1 MSTQNNLPPED
12 RPNNQTKDQAKD
24 LTIDQPRLA
33 LGGRTDNYVAKA
45 ILLEEA
51 APPAYMK
58 TTVKLVCYALA
69 VFFLWALFA
78 TLDVVALAPGQIMP
92 IEAVKVI
99 QHVDGGRIATI
110 DVVDGQTVRE
120 GQVLMRLNSTEAGAE
135 YQTVVAKYWGLYT
148 RVERLRALL
157 SDKPAD
163 FSKVPEEYKQLV
175 AEQQFTLK
183 TSRDQI
189 DQLQKEIKIFTEVSA
204 IRSDLEK
211 EKLNT
216 RVQALEA
223 QRNLNGAQAEL
234 LRYRRTNMDEL
245 NAAAI
250 ELAQTEEQMNKLQ
263 DRLKRVDIVSPV
275 DGVVQDLKFRTI
287 GGVIPPGA
295 ILMNVIPMDGKI
307 HAEVRVSPSDIGFVK
322 VGQGARLKIGT
333 FDFMRYGTIDGRV
346 SMVSSFSSLDEKQ
359 QPYFKVI
366 VSLPKSY
373 VGSDQ
378 DKRIDPGMTVQADI
392 MTDRQSVLRYLLRPI
407 YVAFKQGMRER

>member
-1 MSTQNNLPPED
+1 MSTLPTLPSD
-12 RPNNQTKDQAKD
+12 DQPKDQPQ
-24 LTIDQPRLA
+24 DQPRLI
-33 LGGRTDNYVAKA
+33 LGDRTDNYVAKA

-58 TTVKLVCYALA
+58 TTVKLVCYALGI
-69 VFFLWALFA
+69 FFLWAMFA
-78 TLDVVALAPGQIMP
+78 TLDVVATAPGQIMP
-92 IEAVKVI
+92 IQAVKVI

-110 DVVDGQTVRE
+110 DVVDGQSVQE

-135 YQTVVAKYWGLYT
+135 YQTLAAKYWGLYA

-157 SDKPAD
+157 GDRPAD

-175 AEQQFTLK
+175 AEQEFTLK
-183 TSRDQI
+183 TQKDQI
-189 DQLQKEIKIFTEVSA
+189 TQLQNEIKIFSEVSA
-204 IRSDLEK
+204 IRGDLAK

-216 RVQALEA
+216 RVQALDA
-223 QRNLNGAQAEL
+223 QRNLSGAQAEM

-245 NAAAI
+245 NTSAN
-250 ELAQTEEQMNKLQ
+250 ELAQTEEQLTKLQ
-263 DRLKRVDIVSPV
+263 DRLTRVDIISPV
-275 DGVVQDLKFRTI
+275 DGVVQDLKFRTV

-295 ILMNVIPMDGKI
+295 TLMNVIPLDGKM
-307 HAEVRVSPSDIGFVK
+307 HAEVRASPTDIGFIK
-322 VGQGARLKIGT
+322 IGQPARLKVGT
-333 FDFMRYGTIDGRV
+333 FDFMRYGTIEGKV
-346 SMVSSFSSLDEKQ
+346 SMVSSFSTLDEKQ

-366 VSLPKSY
+366 VSVPQAY
-373 VGSDQ
+373 VGDDK